1 LAIKNRS
8 NLYLYLALICFA
20 GILAIFVVDG
30 YLGVYDTAY
39 ITFGEREQTIEAY
52 SWQEP
57 WVKEQGYSMGTS
69 WGETVYFKYKIDN
82 RAFSTYEAD
91 VEASVWKSG
100 VKIMQLL
107 DERVSVAPFKAITV
121 DWKLRAEDL
130 GEAGLAAGESGE
142 YTVRIGFGE
151 VERRIVISY
160 YAPVPGYP
168 EKGSLQPVPVPV
180 PEPAR

>member
-1 LAIKNRS
+1 MAKMTK
-8 NLYLYLALICFA
+8 NLYLYLALVCFA
-20 GILAIFVVDG
+20 GILAILVADG
-30 YLGVYDTAY
+30 YLGVYDTVY

-57 WVKEQGYSMGTS
+57 WVKEQGYSIGTS
-69 WGETVYFKYKIDN
+69 WGEAISFKYKIDN
-82 RAFSTYEAD
+82 RTFSTYEAD

-130 GEAGLAAGESGE
+130 GEVGLAAGESRE
-142 YTVRIGFGE
+142 YTVRIGLGE

-168 EKGSLQPVPVPV
+168 EKGSLQPVPVP
-180 PEPAR
+180 EPAR